1 MKSEVKVGLFVFG
14 MLVMLFLM
22 STQIN
27 RYSVAQKRGYSIEAF
42 LGNASGLEVYAKVRI
57 NGVESG
63 HVSRIYLVNNQAYAT
78 LFLGEGIALPIDSSL
93 TLSQESLLSGRYIE
107 IFPGESSQKI
117 APGES
122 LNNTKRFA
130 ALDQTS
136 TSINEA
142 AVEFKSFIRETR
154 QIFSPESREHL
165 TQIFTNLHQLTQHI
179 DEILVENRNELRS
192 AIEGI
197 RRMADSLARAGER
210 VGSTSAKFGESADTI
225 NAKLP
230 YIMDRVDSLARS
242 ADEMIEENRKPLK
255 NALKSVDHFFIE
267 GNRVIHR
274 LDNYLSLLDK
284 SEIEVA
290 MRTEKMGFDS
300 YAKSYASL
308 QYRPNPTRYYLFE
321 VASGNDY
328 SRADHGRVVI
338 PRRADKAKIYLSAQ
352 IGKRY
357 EDILLRAGIIE
368 SSGGIGLDYFLL
380 DDQIRASLEAFD
392 FNGRNDLRGN
402 RAHLKA
408 SLRWTLLK
416 HVDLYFGADNIL
428 NKEARNGFAGIGVR
442 FIDDDFKRLLGGMG
456 GAASIAK

>member
-27 RYSVAQKRGYSIEAF
+27 RYSVARARGYNIEAF

-78 LFLGEGIALPIDSSL
+78 LFLDEGIALPIDSSL

-107 IFPGESSQKI
+107 IFPGEASQKI

-142 AVEFKSFIRETR
+142 AMEFKNFIREAR
-154 QIFSPESREHL
+154 QVFSPESREHL
-165 TQIFTNLHQLTQHI
+165 TQVFTNLHQLTRHI
-179 DEILVENRNELRS
+179 DEILVENRKELRE
-192 AIEGI
+192 AIEGV
-197 RRMADSLARAGER
+197 RRMADSLARAGEG
-210 VGSTSAKFGESADTI
+210 VGSTSEKFGESADTI

-230 YIMDRVDSLARS
+230 HIMDRVDSVARS
-242 ADEMIEENRKPLK
+242 ADEVIEENRQPL
-255 NALKSVDHFFIE
+255 NSALKSIDHFFIE
-267 GNRVIHR
+267 GNRVVHK
-274 LDNYLSLLDK
+274 LDNYLALMDK

-290 MRTEKMGFDS
+290 MKAERLARDS
-300 YAKSYASL
+300 YTKSYASL
-308 QYRPNPTRYYLFE
+308 QYRPSPSRYYMFE

-328 SRADHGRVVI
+328 SRANHGRIVI
-338 PRRADKAKIYLSAQ
+338 PKRTDKAKTYLSAQ
-352 IGKRY
+352 VGKRY
-357 EDILLRAGIIE
+357 EDILFRAGIIE
-368 SSGGIGLDYFLL
+368 NSGGIGLDYFLL
-380 DDQIRASLEAFD
+380 NDQLKASLEAFD
-392 FNGRNDLRGN
+392 FSGKNDLRGDK
-402 RAHLKA
+402 AHLKA

-416 HVDLYFGADNIL
+416 HIDLYFGVDNVL
-428 NKEARNGFAGIGVR
+428 NKEATNGFAGVGVR
-442 FIDDDFKRLLGGMG
+442 FVDDDFKRLLGGLG
-456 GAASIAK
+456 GAASVAK